1 MAGVIGQLTAN
12 ARKRRRENVID
23 SSKCVYV
30 LPYFHPHGFAPKSD
44 NQFAIRRAR
53 YEFTVQ
59 IQRNIDMYET
69 NFIEKWHFEKQVFLH
84 VQLMIKRFCFQKKK
98 KSKINN
104 SLKRMIIEAL
114 LVIVVILFLPTTFFI
129 WFSFMHSIHVKMLL
143 TQLIIYII

>member
-53 YEFTVQ
+53 YDIKVQ
-59 IQRNIDMYET
+59 IEISDI
-69 NFIEKWHFEKQVFLH
+69 NFIQNWHFEKQVF
-84 VQLMIKRFCFQKKK
+84 
-98 KSKINN
+98 
-104 SLKRMIIEAL
+104 
-114 LVIVVILFLPTTFFI
+114 
-129 WFSFMHSIHVKMLL
+129 
-143 TQLIIYII
+143 